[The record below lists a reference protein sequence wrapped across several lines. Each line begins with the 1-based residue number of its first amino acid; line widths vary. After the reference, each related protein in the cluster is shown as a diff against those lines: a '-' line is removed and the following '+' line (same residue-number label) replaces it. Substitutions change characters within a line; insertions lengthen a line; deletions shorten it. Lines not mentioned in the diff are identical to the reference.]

1 MRCTRIDFEG
11 YKRLAQTGCNVDGK
25 IIAFVGLNE
34 VGKSSLLE
42 ALVWLTADEQVALPV
57 ASMNRTR
64 PVEEDDRV
72 VWARYDLEAEDLA
85 EIANLDFAEMPTQ
98 FTLERHRNGERAH
111 GLTPWPKRNPR
122 PFDVARTRL
131 VAARKGL
138 ESQFAALLDPDDE
151 HSLTAGDWA
160 TQVDDAL
167 AAPDRKWDDP
177 TSQAARQL
185 IQWLEDVSPSSR
197 KGDPRDARAAAALE
211 AVHEIATS
219 AHPSD
224 TGRFRLIE
232 RVPKFVL
239 FEERDRELATVH
251 AIEAQAQRDEPQ
263 RSLRNLLRVADLDLD
278 RLWAYI
284 ETADDSSQESYIE
297 EVNANLLEFYGQVW
311 NQANVAVR
319 FKVNARNLE
328 VRLKELDRKGAVT
341 NIEERSDGLRT
352 FIALSAFLAAKH
364 LALPPVLLIDEAET
378 HLHYDAQADLVG
390 VLLKNVEA
398 TQVFYTTHSPGCLP
412 SDLGTSIRL
421 LSRDRDQ
428 QDASRLKA
436 DFWTN
441 QEPGFAPL
449 LYAMG
454 ASAAAFSVCRRAVL
468 SEGAADMILLPTLIR
483 TATGKSDLDYQIAP
497 GLSNAHA
504 YGMNVEEIAAKVVY
518 LSDGDSG
525 GDKHKKALLGAG
537 VDRSRIFQLPNG
549 TATEDLIDRNQYIEV
564 VNGMLGAA
572 GSVTSGGLKDGQ
584 PIAKSLQNWGRRAR
598 VKIPGHVS
606 VAYGILRLGNEL
618 RLTAPAKRSLI
629 RLDARFTAAF
639 VRSITS

>member
-34 VGKSSLLE
+34 VGKSSLLD
-42 ALVWLTADEQVALPV
+42 ALVWLTADQQVALPV
-57 ASMNRTR
+57 ASMNRTH
-64 PVEEDDRV
+64 PVAEGHMV
-72 VWARYDLEAEDLA
+72 VRALYDLEAEDVA
-85 EIANLDFAEMPTQ
+85 EIADLDFAEMPTQ
-98 FTLERHRNGERAH
+98 FVLVRLRNGQQAYAFN
-111 GLTPWPKRNPR
+111 PWPKRNPR
-122 PFDVARTRL
+122 PFETARTRL
-131 VAARKGL
+131 DSARKRL
-138 ESQFAALLDPDDE
+138 ASQFAALLDPDDE
-151 HSLTAGDWA
+151 ENLTAGHWA

-167 AAPDRKWDDP
+167 ATPESDWDEP
-177 TSQAARQL
+177 TTQAARQL
-185 IQWLEDVSPSSR
+185 IQWLQEVSPSSR
-197 KGDPRDARAAAALE
+197 KGDPRGARAAEALDAAH
-211 AVHEIATS
+211 AIATS
-219 AHPSD
+219 AHPRD
-224 TGRFRLIE
+224 TGRSRMIQ

-251 AIEAQAQRDEPQ
+251 AIEQQAQRDEPQ

-278 RLWAYI
+278 RLWTYI
-284 ETADDSSQESYIE
+284 ETADDSNQESYIE
-297 EVNANLLEFYGQVW
+297 VANANLLEFYSQAW

-328 VRLKELDRKGAVT
+328 IRLKELDRKGAVT

-364 LALPPVLLIDEAET
+364 LAVPPVLLIDEAET

-428 QDASRLKA
+428 HDASKLRA

-483 TATGKSDLDYQIAP
+483 KATGKNDLDYQIAP

-518 LSDGDSG
+518 LSDGDPG
-525 GDKHKKALLGAG
+525 GDEHKRALLAAG
-537 VDRSRIFQLPNG
+537 VHRSRIFRLPNG
-549 TATEDLIDRNQYIEV
+549 AATEDLIDRSQYIQV
-564 VNGMLGAA
+564 VNGMLGTA
-572 GSVTSGGLKDGQ
+572 GSVTLGDLKDGQ
-584 PIAKSLQNWGRRAR
+584 PIAKSLQDWGRRAG
-598 VKIPGHVS
+598 VKIPGHVA
-606 VAYGILRLGNEL
+606 VAYGILRLGDEL
-618 RLTAPAKRSLI
+618 RLTASAMRSLS
-629 RLDARFTAAF
+629 RLDAQFTAAF
-639 VRSITS
+639 VQPIGP